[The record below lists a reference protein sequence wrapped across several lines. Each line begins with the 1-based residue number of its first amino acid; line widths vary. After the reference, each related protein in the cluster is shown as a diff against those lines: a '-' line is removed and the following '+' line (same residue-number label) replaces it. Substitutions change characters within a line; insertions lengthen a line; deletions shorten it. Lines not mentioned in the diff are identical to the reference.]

1 MSSLFQLKS
10 RASASAN
17 RRRTLARAV
26 ASQCPFPPS
35 GRHTARISYASRPS
49 RASINRRR
57 SASASNLAI
66 ARRLRCVRAVG
77 EEARADVARVRPSQ
91 LDARR
96 RRQNH
101 VRRERRRGTT
111 RRERVRAT
119 RLAHDENRDGRRG
132 RTGAATTRK
141 ARGTRSSANEGRGG
155 PREKARGTTRARGR
169 VTRAKRR
176 RRVDAG

>member
-1 MSSLFQLKS
+1 
-10 RASASAN
+10 
-17 RRRTLARAV
+17 
-26 ASQCPFPPS
+26 
-35 GRHTARISYASRPS
+35 
-49 RASINRRR
+49 
-57 SASASNLAI
+57 
-66 ARRLRCVRAVG
+66 
-77 EEARADVARVRPSQ
+77 
-91 LDARR
+91 
-96 RRQNH
+96 
-101 VRRERRRGTT
+101 
-111 RRERVRAT
+111 VRAT